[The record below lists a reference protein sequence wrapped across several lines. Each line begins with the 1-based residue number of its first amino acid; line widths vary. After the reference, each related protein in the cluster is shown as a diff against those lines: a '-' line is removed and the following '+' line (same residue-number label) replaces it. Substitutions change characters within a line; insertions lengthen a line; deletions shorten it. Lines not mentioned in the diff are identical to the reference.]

1 MDEDQQKPSI
11 IDIRKFFGGKS
22 LSSANVKVNRSQV
35 LKTQPSF
42 IAAPEL
48 ASLLDV
54 VANSVEDKN
63 NFAEKIKSDERVKT
77 VEIAQESQDNAR
89 MRRALDDLTID
100 VRRIK
105 MSYDNIIETLENDR
119 KLRAKEIRQREDY
132 IKSQS
137 GEVSKERVGE
147 SMMLTPRIQPKESF
161 TGQETSTAK
170 DTGDFSVGKLLAAG
184 AGLGL
189 ISVGSVL
196 GEPAQAEVTSAGM
209 YDVPKLT
216 QLARQGGIPEK
227 NIPQMVAIAMA
238 ESGGDP
244 NAHNDDASTGDDSY
258 GLWQINMI
266 DLPNYKLGEERRK
279 KFGIKSNEELKKPEV
294 NVKAAKMIL
303 QGSGLSAWTTYQG
316 ERYNQYIDAAKST
329 FETQKKTA
337 APDNTQAK
345 VVNPQGQQISSTENT
360 VSPESI
366 KASASELM
374 PPMII
379 PVTTPT
385 QNKTASNPSK
395 ELREGMQLF
404 ASNNPD
410 NLYTVSSLRELN
422 IV

>member
-63 NFAEKIKSDERVKT
+63 NFAEKIKSDERVRT
-77 VEIAQESQDNAR
+77 VKIAQDSQDNAR

-147 SMMLTPRIQPKESF
+147 SMMLTPRAQSKESF

-189 ISVGSVL
+189 ISLGSAL

-266 DLPNYKLGEERRK
+266 DLPNYKLGEERRNQ
-279 KFGIKSNEELKKPEV
+279 FGIKSNEELKKPEV

-303 QGSGLSAWTTYQG
+303 QGSGLSAWSTYQG

-366 KASASELM
+366 KTSGSALM

-379 PVTTPT
+379 PVTTPP

>member
-170 DTGDFSVGKLLAAG
+170 DVGDFSVGKLLAAG

-189 ISVGSVL
+189 ISLGSVL

-266 DLPNYKLGEERRK
+266 DLPNYKLGESRRK
-279 KFGIKSNEELKKPEV
+279 QFGIKSNEELKKPEV

-303 QGSGLSAWTTYQG
+303 QDSGLSAWTTYQG

-337 APDNTQAK
+337 APDKTQAK

-366 KASASELM
+366 KTSGSALM

-379 PVTTPT
+379 PVTTPP